1 MKKMIVVRPIEPM
14 NAAEFGQ
21 ARDYF
26 SRQTKFDILLV
37 PYGFEVLTPAPDQ
50 ETPAPDD
57 ELDIEAAREEIVNA
71 YDAGKIIEYN
81 PIGDPSAGWIQA
93 HRTASPHRFEWDDNY
108 YRLPPARR

>member
-50 ETPAPDD
+50 ETPAPND
-57 ELDIEAAREEIVNA
+57 ELDIEAAREEIINA
-71 YDAGKIIEYN
+71 YYAGKIIEYR
-81 PIGDPSAGWIQA
+81 PIVDPQADWIEA
-93 HRTASPHRFEWDDNY
+93 HRYSSPHKFNWNDNY